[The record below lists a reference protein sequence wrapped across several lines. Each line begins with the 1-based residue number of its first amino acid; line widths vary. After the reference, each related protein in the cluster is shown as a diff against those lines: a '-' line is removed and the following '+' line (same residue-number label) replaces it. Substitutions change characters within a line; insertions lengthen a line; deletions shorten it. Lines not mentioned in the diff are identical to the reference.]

1 MKIMDILNKDCII
14 PELRSRTKRE
24 VLEEL
29 TGALLNCK
37 ANLDKEALVEVLLE
51 RERLGSTGIGD
62 GIAIPHGKVQD
73 LDELVLSFGRSTQG
87 IEFDS
92 MDGRPTHLF
101 FLLIAPENSAGIH
114 LRALAKISRLLKSA
128 HFRQR
133 LLGGRDQRGTLPSNP
148 GRRQRILTE
157 RISGEYCVTPYSFLA
172 TLLI

>member
-1 MKIMDILNKDCII
+1 MKILDILDKECII
-14 PELRSRTKRE
+14 PELRSRTKEE

-29 TGALLNCK
+29 TGALQDCK
-37 ANLDKEALVEVLLE
+37 AHLDKDALVEVLLE

-87 IEFDS
+87 IDFDS

-114 LRALAKISRLLKSA
+114 LRALAKISRLLKSS

-133 LLGGRDQRGTLPSNP
+133 LLEAE
-148 GRRQRILTE
+148 TE
-157 RISGEYCVTPYSFLA
+157 EELFQVIHEEDKEF
-172 TLLI
+172 

>member
-1 MKIMDILNKDCII
+1 MKILDILHRDCIV
-14 PELRSRTKRE
+14 PELNSQNKRE

-29 TGALLNCK
+29 TGALLK
-37 ANLDKEALVEVLLE
+37 SKGNLNKEALVEVLLE

-62 GIAIPHGKVQD
+62 GIAIPHGKIPD
-73 LDELVLSFGRSTQG
+73 LDELVLSFGRSDRG

-133 LLGGRDQRGTLPSNP
+133 LMEAGTKEEIF
-148 GRRQRILTE
+148 RVIQE
-157 RISGEYCVTPYSFLA
+157 EDKEF
-172 TLLI
+172 

>member
-1 MKIMDILNKDCII
+1 MKILDILDKECII
-14 PELRSRTKRE
+14 PELRSRTKEE

-37 ANLDKEALVEVLLE
+37 ANLDKESLVEVLLE

-73 LDELVLSFGRSTQG
+73 LDELILSFGRSTQG

-114 LRALAKISRLLKSA
+114 LRALAKISRLLKSS

-133 LLGGRDQRGTLPSNP
+133 LLEAE
-148 GRRQRILTE
+148 TE
-157 RISGEYCVTPYSFLA
+157 EELFEVIQEEDKEF
-172 TLLI
+172 

>member
-1 MKIMDILNKDCII
+1 MKILDILNEDCII
-14 PELRSRTKRE
+14 PELRSQNKRG

-29 TGALLNCK
+29 TGALLNFK

-62 GIAIPHGKVQD
+62 GIAIPHGKIQD
-73 LDELVLSFGRSTQG
+73 LDELILSFGRSTRG

-133 LLGGRDQRGTLPSNP
+133 LMEAGNREGIFQVIQEEDK
-148 GRRQRILTE
+148 E
-157 RISGEYCVTPYSFLA
+157 F
-172 TLLI
+172 

>member
-1 MKIMDILNKDCII
+1 MKILDILDKECII
-14 PELRSRTKRE
+14 PELRSRTKEE

-29 TGALLNCK
+29 TGALLDCK
-37 ANLDKEALVEVLLE
+37 AHLDKDALVEVLLE

-114 LRALAKISRLLKSA
+114 LRALAKISRLLKSSR
-128 HFRQR
+128 FRQR
-133 LLGGRDQRGTLPSNP
+133 LLEAE
-148 GRRQRILTE
+148 TE
-157 RISGEYCVTPYSFLA
+157 EELFQVIHEEDKEF
-172 TLLI
+172 

>member
-1 MKIMDILNKDCII
+1 MKILDILDKECII
-14 PELRSRTKRE
+14 PELRSRTKEE

-37 ANLDKEALVEVLLE
+37 ANLDKESLVEVLLE

-114 LRALAKISRLLKSA
+114 LRALAKISRLLKSS

-133 LLGGRDQRGTLPSNP
+133 LLEAE
-148 GRRQRILTE
+148 TE
-157 RISGEYCVTPYSFLA
+157 EELFEVIQEEDKEF
-172 TLLI
+172 

>member
-1 MKIMDILNKDCII
+1 MKMLDILDRECII
-14 PELRSRTKRE
+14 PELRSRTKKE

-51 RERLGSTGIGD
+51 REQLGSTGIGD
-62 GIAIPHGKVQD
+62 GIAIPHGKVPD
-73 LDELVLSFGRSTQG
+73 LDELIVSFGRSTPG

-101 FLLIAPENSAGIH
+101 FLLIAPENSAGVH
-114 LRALAKISRLLKSA
+114 LRALAKISMLLKSA

-133 LLGGRDQRGTLPSNP
+133 LMESGT
-148 GRRQRILTE
+148 REEIFQVIRE
-157 RISGEYCVTPYSFLA
+157 EDKEF
-172 TLLI
+172 

>member
-1 MKIMDILNKDCII
+1 MKILDILNVDCII
-14 PELRSRTKRE
+14 PELHSQNKRD

-29 TGALLNCK
+29 IGALSNFK
-37 ANLDKEALVEVLLE
+37 ASLDKKALVEVLLE

-62 GIAIPHGKVQD
+62 GIAIPHGKIQD
-73 LDELVLSFGRSTQG
+73 LDELILSFGRSTQG

-133 LLGGRDQRGTLPSNP
+133 LMEAGNREEIFQVIQEEDK
-148 GRRQRILTE
+148 E
-157 RISGEYCVTPYSFLA
+157 F
-172 TLLI
+172 

>member
-1 MKIMDILNKDCII
+1 MDILIKDCII
-14 PELRSRTKRE
+14 PELRSKNKKE

-29 TGALLNCK
+29 TGALLNSK
-37 ANLDKEALVEVLLE
+37 VNLDKEALVAVLME

-73 LDELVLSFGRSTQG
+73 LDELVLSFGRSTEG

-114 LRALAKISRLLKSA
+114 LRALAKISRLLKSGQ
-128 HFRQR
+128 FRQR
-133 LLGGRDQRGTLPSNP
+133 LLEAETSEALFQVIQEEDK
-148 GRRQRILTE
+148 E
-157 RISGEYCVTPYSFLA
+157 F
-172 TLLI
+172 

>member
-1 MKIMDILNKDCII
+1 MKILDILDKSCII
-14 PELRSRTKRE
+14 SELRSQTKRE

-29 TGALLNCK
+29 TSALLNCK
-37 ANLDKEALVEVLLE
+37 AELDREALVEVLLE

-62 GIAIPHGKVQD
+62 GIAIPHGKIQD
-73 LDELVLSFGRSTQG
+73 LDELVLSFGRSARG

-133 LLGGRDQRGTLPSNP
+133 LMEAGT
-148 GRRQRILTE
+148 REEIFQVIQE
-157 RISGEYCVTPYSFLA
+157 EDKEF
-172 TLLI
+172 

>member
-1 MKIMDILNKDCII
+1 MKILDILDKSCII
-14 PELRSRTKRE
+14 SELRSQTKRE

-29 TGALLNCK
+29 TSALLNCK
-37 ANLDKEALVEVLLE
+37 ANLDREALVEVLLE

-62 GIAIPHGKVQD
+62 GIAIPHGKIQD
-73 LDELVLSFGRSTQG
+73 LDELVLSFGRSVQG

-92 MDGRPTHLF
+92 MDDRPTHLF

-133 LLGGRDQRGTLPSNP
+133 LMEAGT
-148 GRRQRILTE
+148 REEIFQVIQE
-157 RISGEYCVTPYSFLA
+157 EDKEF
-172 TLLI
+172 

>member
-1 MKIMDILNKDCII
+1 MKILDILSKDCII
-14 PELRSRTKRE
+14 PELRSRTKKE

-29 TGALLNCK
+29 TVALSNCK
-37 ANLDKEALVEVLLE
+37 ANLNKEALVEVLLE

-62 GIAIPHGKVQD
+62 GIAIPHGKIQD
-73 LDELVLSFGRSTQG
+73 LDELILSFGRSTQG

-133 LLGGRDQRGTLPSNP
+133 LLEARTVEEL
-148 GRRQRILTE
+148 
-157 RISGEYCVTPYSFLA
+157 FLV
-172 TLLI
+172 IQEEDKEF

>member
-1 MKIMDILNKDCII
+1 MKILDILHEDCII
-14 PELRSRTKRE
+14 PELHSQNKRE

-29 TGALLNCK
+29 TGALLKCK
-37 ANLDKEALVEVLLE
+37 DSLDGEALVKVLLE

-62 GIAIPHGKVQD
+62 GIAIPHGKIQD
-73 LDELVLSFGRSTQG
+73 LDDLVLSFGRSAKG

-114 LRALAKISRLLKSA
+114 LRALAKISRLLKSG

-133 LLGGRDQRGTLPSNP
+133 LMEAGTKEEIF
-148 GRRQRILTE
+148 QVIQE
-157 RISGEYCVTPYSFLA
+157 EDKEF
-172 TLLI
+172 

>member
-1 MKIMDILNKDCII
+1 MKIMDILSKDCII
-14 PELRSRTKRE
+14 PELRSKSKRE

-29 TGALLNCK
+29 TGALLNSK
-37 ANLDKEALVEVLLE
+37 ANLDKEALVAVLLE

-73 LDELVLSFGRSTQG
+73 LDELVLSFGRSTEG

-114 LRALAKISRLLKSA
+114 LRALAKISRLLKSGQ
-128 HFRQR
+128 FRQR
-133 LLGGRDQRGTLPSNP
+133 LLEAETSEALFQVIQEEDK
-148 GRRQRILTE
+148 E
-157 RISGEYCVTPYSFLA
+157 F
-172 TLLI
+172 